1 MKLLLDGIGS
11 SIKVHILRHYEN
23 HDHDRDQEEGS
34 ILSTVHVMT
43 PPPSI
48 NLSTTHYLV

>member
-11 SIKVHILRHYEN
+11 SIKVFYDINEN
-23 HDHDRDQEEGS
+23 HDHDHDQEEGS